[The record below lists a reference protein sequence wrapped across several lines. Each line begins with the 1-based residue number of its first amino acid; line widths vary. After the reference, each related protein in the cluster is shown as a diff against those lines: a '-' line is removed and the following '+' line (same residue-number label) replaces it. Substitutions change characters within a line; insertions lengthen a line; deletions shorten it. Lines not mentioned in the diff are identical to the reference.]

1 MIFFTLS
8 LLSIKMQCLLC
19 AKPFKKAMVLS
30 NPSRSG
36 KLLGLM
42 ATLISFRRPGQFI
55 HAVYRDICHFF
66 NSKHLLKKFNH
77 TLLFP
82 IQKTKKVQTVND
94 YQPISLCN
102 LFCKIISKILPNRL
116 KLGLNKCIAESC
128 KLKH

>member
-1 MIFFTLS
+1 MLTLCQTLQEGHGVIKSLKKWKAPGPDGYPNFFQAAWP
-8 LLSIKMQCLLC
+8 I
-19 AKPFKKAMVLS
+19 
-30 NPSRSG
+30 
-36 KLLGLM
+36 
-42 ATLISFRRPGQFI
+42 I